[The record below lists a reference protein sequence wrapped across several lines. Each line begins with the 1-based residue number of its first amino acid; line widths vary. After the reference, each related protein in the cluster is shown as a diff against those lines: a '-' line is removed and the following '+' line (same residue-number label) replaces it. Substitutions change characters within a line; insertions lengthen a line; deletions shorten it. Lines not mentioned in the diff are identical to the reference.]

1 MNKNKNM
8 NMKFDPNDVQ
18 TRPNMVLTRYL
29 YPKDE
34 VELSLMLALLQKK
47 SVNECIFW
55 ASELIYSGFGYDIT
69 LLIWS
74 IYYDFYA
81 QLNPN
86 LIHKINN
93 SLKSMLEGNVEPL
106 FEILKTLRVRPST
119 DNVFSL
125 RISQTPTQFSIY
137 KGRTPN
143 WLTKYPNKHRVLLRS
158 ICNYDWNKIIM
169 YIRSKID
176 EPKKL
181 VKSILNVML
190 EKKLIYLKNE
200 NEYPD
205 IDALWDNYG
214 YNDDFHII
222 LALIV
227 GVITN
232 DEKVDFSSRIIK
244 LNETETQF
252 VCYVNSPI
260 PNAENKVAD
269 ANADANANANAD
281 ADAAPSEY
289 AYDMLLKKRLF
300 AINPYVSAF
309 DIVRQRKNILELE
322 TKQGFINEIGTH
334 WAYHVSQTPYWQNEF
349 NKVNAIV
356 NNNGELLFNGDD
368 YEENFCL
375 FDLKHAYCY
384 NLDES
389 YMKEMW
395 MATCSDVSDK
405 NVQKD
410 IVDIMEE
417 IFGDDEKETRME
429 FDDLLL
435 SNKKQSYPNVGRPP
449 HTRLSEEGDAMV
461 GDSNNVPSQN
471 SFDFTLLNKIL
482 DSV

>member
-1 MNKNKNM
+1 MNMNINM
-8 NMKFDPNDVQ
+8 NMNVKFDPNDVQ
-18 TRPNMVLTRYL
+18 TRPNMLLTRFL

-69 LLIWS
+69 QLIWS

-93 SLKSMLEGNVEPL
+93 SLKSMLEGNIEPL

-190 EKKLIYLKNE
+190 EKKLVYLKNE

-232 DEKVDFSSRIIK
+232 DEKLDFSSRIIK
-244 LNETETQF
+244 LNKTETQF

-260 PNAENKVAD
+260 PNAEDSVAD
-269 ANADANANANAD
+269 ANA
-281 ADAAPSEY
+281 APSEY
-289 AYDMLLKKRLF
+289 VYDMLLKKRLF

-309 DIVRQRKNILELE
+309 DIVRQRKNTLELE

-334 WAYHVSQTPYWQNEF
+334 WAYHVSRTPYWQNEF

-356 NNNGELLFNGDD
+356 NNHGELVFNGND
-368 YEENFCL
+368 YEAKIRL

-395 MATCSDVSDK
+395 LGTCSDVSDK

-435 SNKKQSYPNVGRPP
+435 SNKKQNYPDVGRPP
-449 HTRLSEEGDAMV
+449 HTRLSGV
-461 GDSNNVPSQN
+461 GDNVASQN